1 MNQISKII
9 FLIFLLSKVNYAQN
23 QDQEAKSLLDEVNS
37 KINSYNNIQISFQ
50 YVLENED
57 EFIRQETFGELSINQ
72 NKYVLEVLGITR
84 IFDGSKLYTI
94 SKDDEEVTISSN
106 ISQDENT
113 ILPNNLLNFFENG
126 YNFKLDILQNKFGRD
141 IQYIKLTPIDS
152 NSEISYILLGID
164 LNTKHIYNLIE
175 IGKNSTKSTI
185 TILNFN
191 STIEL
196 EKSFFNFNKSDYP
209 DYYINKID

>member
-1 MNQISKII
+1 M
-9 FLIFLLSKVNYAQN
+9 A
-23 QDQEAKSLLDEVNS
+23 
-37 KINSYNNIQISFQ
+37 
-50 YVLENED
+50 
-57 EFIRQETFGELSINQ
+57 
-72 NKYVLEVLGITR
+72 
-84 IFDGSKLYTI
+84 
-94 SKDDEEVTISSN
+94 
-106 ISQDENT
+106 
-113 ILPNNLLNFFENG
+113 
-126 YNFKLDILQNKFGRD
+126 RD
-141 IQYIKLTPIDS
+141 IQYIKFTPIDS

-209 DYYINKID
+209 NYYINKID

>member
-9 FLIFLLSKVNYAQN
+9 FLIFLLGKVNYAQN

-72 NKYVLEVLGITR
+72 NKYVLEALGITR

-94 SKDDEEVTISSN
+94 S
-106 ISQDENT
+106 
-113 ILPNNLLNFFENG
+113 
-126 YNFKLDILQNKFGRD
+126 
-141 IQYIKLTPIDS
+141 
-152 NSEISYILLGID
+152 
-164 LNTKHIYNLIE
+164 
-175 IGKNSTKSTI
+175 
-185 TILNFN
+185 
-191 STIEL
+191 
-196 EKSFFNFNKSDYP
+196 
-209 DYYINKID
+209 

>member
-9 FLIFLLSKVNYAQN
+9 FLIFLLGKVNYAQN

-72 NKYVLEVLGITR
+72 NKYVLEALGITR
-84 IFDGSKLYTI
+84 IFDGYKLYTI

-106 ISQDENT
+106 INQDENT
-113 ILPNNLLNFFENG
+113 ISPNNLLNFFENG
-126 YNFKLDILQNKFGRD
+126 YNYKLDILQNKFGRD
-141 IQYIKLTPIDS
+141 VQYIKFTPIDS
-152 NSEISYILLGID
+152 NSEISNILLGID
-164 LNTKHIYNLIE
+164 LKTKHIYNLIE
-175 IGKNSTKSTI
+175 IGKNNTKSTI
-185 TILNFN
+185 TILDFN

-196 EKSFFNFNKSDYP
+196 EKSFFKFKKSDYP

>member
-126 YNFKLDILQNKFGRD
+126 YNFKLDILQNKFGRY
-141 IQYIKLTPIDS
+141 IQYIKFTPIDS

>member
-50 YVLENED
+50 YVLENEN

-126 YNFKLDILQNKFGRD
+126 YNFKLDILQNKSGRD
-141 IQYIKLTPIDS
+141 IQYIKFTPIDS

-164 LNTKHIYNLIE
+164 LYTKHIYNLIE

>member
-9 FLIFLLSKVNYAQN
+9 FLLFLLSKVNYAQN

-106 ISQDENT
+106 ISEDENT

-141 IQYIKLTPIDS
+141 IQYIKFTPIDS

-164 LNTKHIYNLIE
+164 LKTKHIYNLIE

>member
-1 MNQISKII
+1 M
-9 FLIFLLSKVNYAQN
+9 NYAQN

>member
-94 SKDDEEVTISSN
+94 SVDDEEVTISSN

-126 YNFKLDILQNKFGRD
+126 YNFKLDILQNKSGRD
-141 IQYIKLTPIDS
+141 IQYIKFTPIDS

-164 LNTKHIYNLIE
+164 LYTKHIYNLIE

>member
-9 FLIFLLSKVNYAQN
+9 FLIFLLGKVNYAQN

-72 NKYVLEVLGITR
+72 NKYVLEALGITR

-126 YNFKLDILQNKFGRD
+126 YNFKLDILQNKFGSR
-141 IQYIKLTPIDS
+141 YPIHKIHS
-152 NSEISYILLGID
+152 N
-164 LNTKHIYNLIE
+164 
-175 IGKNSTKSTI
+175 
-185 TILNFN
+185 
-191 STIEL
+191 
-196 EKSFFNFNKSDYP
+196 
-209 DYYINKID
+209 

>member
-113 ILPNNLLNFFENG
+113 ILPNNLLL
-126 YNFKLDILQNKFGRD
+126 NFK
-141 IQYIKLTPIDS
+141 
-152 NSEISYILLGID
+152 
-164 LNTKHIYNLIE
+164 NLPA
-175 IGKNSTKSTI
+175 S
-185 TILNFN
+185 
-191 STIEL
+191 
-196 EKSFFNFNKSDYP
+196 
-209 DYYINKID
+209 KI

>member
-126 YNFKLDILQNKFGRD
+126 YNFKLDILQNKFGRV
-141 IQYIKLTPIDS
+141 IQYIKFTPIDS

>member
-57 EFIRQETFGELSINQ
+57 EFIKQETFGELSINQ

-126 YNFKLDILQNKFGRD
+126 YNFKLDILQNKSGRD
-141 IQYIKLTPIDS
+141 IQYIKFTPIDS

-164 LNTKHIYNLIE
+164 LYTKHIYNLIE

>member
-113 ILPNNLLNFFENG
+113 ILPNNLLNFF
-126 YNFKLDILQNKFGRD
+126 
-141 IQYIKLTPIDS
+141 
-152 NSEISYILLGID
+152 
-164 LNTKHIYNLIE
+164 
-175 IGKNSTKSTI
+175 
-185 TILNFN
+185 
-191 STIEL
+191 
-196 EKSFFNFNKSDYP
+196 
-209 DYYINKID
+209 